1 LRIAGEIGYSYIPP
15 ALETHW
21 KCPLSKLL
29 LLSQDPD
36 QYLTLLGSALPELE
50 IVTAPAADCDL
61 AFGDPSLFKDVIPHL
76 PRLKWLQSTWA
87 GVEPLLAPALPRNY
101 TLTNARGVFGSLMS
115 EFVFGYLLLYERNIL
130 RHLESQKQNRWSE
143 LTTGSLRG
151 KTLGLMG
158 VGSIGAHVAGTAKH
172 FGMSVRGFT
181 RASEVCPDVD
191 VYFHADLP
199 AFAAGLDYLVNI
211 LPNTR
216 ETRQLIDA
224 SALAALPARALFLNV
239 GRGSAVDESAL
250 AEALSAG
257 RLRGAVLDV
266 FQQEP
271 LPPEHIFWRTPNLII
286 TSHTAAPSF
295 PADIA
300 ALFIENY
307 QRYARGEPLK
317 YQVNFERGY

>member
-1 LRIAGEIGYSYIPP
+1 MP
-15 ALETHW
+15 
-21 KCPLSKLL
+21 KLL

-36 QYLTLLGSALPELE
+36 QYLALLQAALPGLE
-50 IVTAPAADCDL
+50 IVTVPAADCEL
-61 AFGDPSLFKDVIPHL
+61 AFGDPGLLKDVIAGL
-76 PRLKWLQSTWA
+76 PNLRWLQSTWA
-87 GVEPLLAPALPRNY
+87 GVEPLLNPALPRNY
-101 TLTNARGVFGSLMS
+101 TLTNARGVFGPLMS
-115 EFVFGYLLLYERNIL
+115 EYVIGYLLLHERHIL
-130 RHLESQKQNRWSE
+130 EHLASQKQNRWNE

-172 FGMSVRGFT
+172 FGMTVRGFT
-181 RASEVCPDVD
+181 RASEACPDVD

-216 ETRQLIDA
+216 ETRQLID
-224 SALAALPARALFLNV
+224 SSVLAALPAHALFLNV

-250 AEALSAG
+250 AGALSQG

-271 LPPEHIFWRTPNLII
+271 LPPEHIFWRTPNLLI

-300 ALFIENY
+300 ALFIDNY
-307 QRYARGEPLK
+307 RRFVNGEPLK
-317 YQVNFERGY
+317 YQVDFERGY

>member
-1 LRIAGEIGYSYIPP
+1 MP
-15 ALETHW
+15 
-21 KCPLSKLL
+21 KLL

-36 QYLTLLGSALPELE
+36 SYLALLQAALPRLE

-61 AFGDPSLFKDVIPHL
+61 AFGDPSLLKDAIPHL
-76 PRLKWLQSTWA
+76 PSLMWLQSTWA
-87 GVEPLLAPALPRNY
+87 GVEPLLNPSLPRNY
-101 TLTNARGVFGSLMS
+101 TLTNARGVFGPLMS
-115 EFVFGYLLLYERNIL
+115 EFIFGYLLLYERNIL
-130 RHLESQKQNRWSE
+130 QHLESQKQNRWNNL
-143 LTTGSLRG
+143 LTGTLRG

-158 VGSIGAHVAGTAKH
+158 VGSIGMHVAGTAKH
-172 FGMSVRGFT
+172 FGMTVRGFT
-181 RASEVCPDVD
+181 RASEDCADVD
-191 VYFHADLP
+191 AYFHADLP
-199 AFAAGLDYLVNI
+199 AFADGLDYLVNI

-224 SALAALPARALFLNV
+224 SVLAALPAHALFLNV

-250 AEALSAG
+250 TQSLNTG

-271 LPPEHIFWRTPNLII
+271 LPPDHIFWRTPNLLI

-295 PADIA
+295 PKDIA
-300 ALFIENY
+300 ALFIDNY
-307 QRYARGEPLK
+307 RLYIDGKPLK

>member
-1 LRIAGEIGYSYIPP
+1 MP
-15 ALETHW
+15 
-21 KCPLSKLL
+21 KLL

-36 QYLTLLGSALPELE
+36 SYLALLQAALPRLE

-61 AFGDPSLFKDVIPHL
+61 AFGDPSLLKDAIPHL
-76 PRLKWLQSTWA
+76 PSLMWLQSTWA
-87 GVEPLLAPALPRNY
+87 GVEPLLNPSLPRNY
-101 TLTNARGVFGSLMS
+101 TLTNARGVFGPLMS
-115 EFVFGYLLLYERNIL
+115 EFIFGYLLLYERNIL
-130 RHLESQKQNRWSE
+130 QHLESQKQNRWNNL
-143 LTTGSLRG
+143 LTGTLRG

-158 VGSIGAHVAGTAKH
+158 VGSIGMHVAGTAKH
-172 FGMSVRGFT
+172 FGMTVRGFT
-181 RASEVCPDVD
+181 RASEDCADVD
-191 VYFHADLP
+191 AYFHADLP
-199 AFAAGLDYLVNI
+199 AFADGLEYLVNI

-224 SALAALPARALFLNV
+224 SVLAALPAHALFLNV

-250 AEALSAG
+250 TQSLNTG

-271 LPPEHIFWRTPNLII
+271 LPPDHIFWRTPNLLI

-295 PADIA
+295 PKDIA
-300 ALFIENY
+300 ALFIDNY
-307 QRYARGEPLK
+307 RLYIDGKPLK

>member
-1 LRIAGEIGYSYIPP
+1 MP
-15 ALETHW
+15 
-21 KCPLSKLL
+21 KLL

-36 QYLTLLGSALPELE
+36 SYLALLQAALPRLE

-61 AFGDPSLFKDVIPHL
+61 AFGDPSLLKDAIPHL
-76 PRLKWLQSTWA
+76 PSLMWLQSTWA
-87 GVEPLLAPALPRNY
+87 GVEPLLNPALPRNY
-101 TLTNARGVFGSLMS
+101 ILTNARGVFGPLMS
-115 EFVFGYLLLYERNIL
+115 EFIFGYLLLYERNIL
-130 RHLESQKQNRWSE
+130 QHLESQKQNRWNNL
-143 LTTGSLRG
+143 LTGTLRG

-172 FGMSVRGFT
+172 FGMTVRGFT
-181 RASEVCPDVD
+181 RASEDCADVD

-199 AFAAGLDYLVNI
+199 AFADGLDYLVNI

-216 ETRQLIDA
+216 ETRQLID
-224 SALAALPARALFLNV
+224 SSVLAALPAHALFLNV

-250 AEALSAG
+250 TQALNTG

-271 LPPEHIFWRTPNLII
+271 LPPDHIFWRTPNLLI

-295 PADIA
+295 PKDIA
-300 ALFIENY
+300 ALFIDNY
-307 QRYARGEPLK
+307 RLYIDGKPLK
-317 YQVNFERGY
+317 YQVDFERGY

>member
-1 LRIAGEIGYSYIPP
+1 MP
-15 ALETHW
+15 
-21 KCPLSKLL
+21 KLL

-36 QYLTLLGSALPELE
+36 SYLALLQAALPRLE

-61 AFGDPSLFKDVIPHL
+61 AFGDPSLLKDAIPHL
-76 PRLKWLQSTWA
+76 PSLMWLQSTWA
-87 GVEPLLAPALPRNY
+87 GVEPLLNPALPRNY
-101 TLTNARGVFGSLMS
+101 ILTNARGVFGPLMS
-115 EFVFGYLLLYERNIL
+115 EFIFGYLLLYERNIL
-130 RHLESQKQNRWSE
+130 QHLESQKQNRWNNL
-143 LTTGSLRG
+143 LTGTLRG

-158 VGSIGAHVAGTAKH
+158 VGSIGMHVAGTAKH
-172 FGMSVRGFT
+172 FGMTVRGFT
-181 RASEVCPDVD
+181 RASEDCADVD
-191 VYFHADLP
+191 AYFHADLP

-224 SALAALPARALFLNV
+224 SVLAALPAHALFLNV

-250 AEALSAG
+250 TQALNTG

-271 LPPEHIFWRTPNLII
+271 LPPDHIFWRTPNLLI

-295 PADIA
+295 PKDIA
-300 ALFIENY
+300 ALFIDNY
-307 QRYARGEPLK
+307 RLYIDGKPLK
-317 YQVNFERGY
+317 YQVDFERGY